1 MAVNI
6 DVFFFLPKT
15 VYASGKSETPAATY
29 PERDFFLSAVTGVAY
44 LSSGRVRIGHV
55 MTCYDMFTTLECTF
69 LILSPFQFVSE
80 L

>member
-6 DVFFFLPKT
+6 DVFFPSCT

-29 PERDFFLSAVTGVAY
+29 PKPDFFLSAVTGVTY

-55 MTCYDMFTTLECTF
+55 MTCSQPWNAPLTSFHHFNLCQSFEA
-69 LILSPFQFVSE
+69 L
-80 L
+80 